1 MTQRPVKPHGYGR
14 RVGRIG
20 HAKETHPSDPPL
32 IKMSFSERRVI
43 MTFRKENVHSRSASF
58 PVQI

>member
-1 MTQRPVKPHGYGR
+1 MTQRPVKPHCYGWH
-14 RVGRIG
+14 VEHIGR
-20 HAKETHPSDPPL
+20 AKETHPSDPPL
-32 IKMSFSERRVI
+32 IKMSFSERYVI